1 MKLINSV
8 YVCPNSFKAY
18 GPICLAFQWD
28 IFNDSIWEWMEATYP
43 NDAGPR
49 LQMMTDRMI
58 RVQPMRAY
66 FDTLDD
72 AMLFKLTW
80 CNTDD

>member
-1 MKLINSV
+1 MKLIHSV
-8 YVCPNSFKAY
+8 YVCPNTLKAY
-18 GPICLAFQWD
+18 GPICLAFKWD
-28 IFNDSIWEWMEATYP
+28 ISNNGIWEWMEATYP
-43 NDAGPR
+43 GDAGPR
-49 LQMMTDRMI
+49 LQIMTDRMI
-58 RVQPMRAY
+58 RIQPMRAY